1 MNKKAW
7 ITKAEEKRIIEAYES
22 VKGEIVPYGNE
33 DHVYEIKTVRASGKG
48 ALALI
53 TIFPESDTENKHDY
67 PRIFVRHSDAKGKRT
82 FIDVWDRDYNGEI
95 FFSYRNPSDVPVSD
109 RDVIEEFR
117 RKVSSLEGRIS
128 ILNKKYQNINDTATV
143 TKPAGRKPHPER
155 LDEQARKVQN
165 LIDQGLSEKDITER
179 LGIGRATF
187 YRMKKRVAGKEPEKN
202 G

>member
-1 MNKKAW
+1 MKRKDW
-7 ITKAEEKRIIEAYES
+7 ITKAEEKRIIETYES
-22 VKGEIVPYGNE
+22 VKGEIIPYGNE
-33 DHVYEIKTVRASGKG
+33 DHVYEIATVRASRKG

-53 TIFPESDTENKHDY
+53 TIVPESDPEKKHDY
-67 PRIFVRHSDAKGKRT
+67 PRIFVRHSDAKGRRT

-109 RDVIEEFR
+109 RDVIEELR

-128 ILNKKYQNINDTATV
+128 ILNKKYQNINDTISM
-143 TKPAGRKPHPER
+143 TKPAGRKPHPEK
-155 LDEQARKVQN
+155 LDEQAKKVQE

-187 YRMKKRVAGKEPEKN
+187 YRMKKRTTRKGPKEN

>member
-1 MNKKAW
+1 MKKKAW

-128 ILNKKYQNINDTATV
+128 ILNKKYQNINDTATI

-155 LDEQARKVQN
+155 LDEQARKVQD

>member
-1 MNKKAW
+1 MNKKTW

-82 FIDVWDRDYNGEI
+82 FIDIWDRDYNGEI